1 MSDTLRPRR
10 ATRVAKADPDW
21 AKYWSEFEA
30 PETEAG
36 GDGAADCMATLYYHP
51 AGTIPGS
58 TGTGH
63 AEMVALDE
71 FIRKICRMD
80 PNEMRKYFDREHKR
94 DRKGNLLVSPAK
106 VRIECTAKPCCL
118 RCSSVL
124 GALKIGAMPGTFKTR
139 RSMGSTQ
146 WGGLSPAVRGLI
158 CEYLEISQLSIEAL
172 AR

>member
-10 ATRVAKADPDW
+10 ATRVPKAAPDW
-21 AKYWSEFEA
+21 ARYWSEFEA
-30 PETEAG
+30 PETESG
-36 GDGAADCMATLYYHP
+36 GDGAADCMATLHYDP
-51 AGTIPGS
+51 ARTIPGS

-71 FIRKICRMD
+71 FIKNVCRMD
-80 PNEMRKYFDREHKR
+80 RGEMGKYFDREHKR
-94 DRKGNLLVSPAK
+94 DRKGKLLVSPAK

-124 GALKIGAMPGTFKTR
+124 GALKIGAAPGTFKTR
-139 RSMGSTQ
+139 RPMGSTQ

-172 AR
+172 AM